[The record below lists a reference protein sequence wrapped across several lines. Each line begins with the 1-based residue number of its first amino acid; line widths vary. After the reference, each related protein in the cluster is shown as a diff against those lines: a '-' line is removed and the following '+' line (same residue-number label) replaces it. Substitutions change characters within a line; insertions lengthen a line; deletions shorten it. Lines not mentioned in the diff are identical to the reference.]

1 MSDNVKRISV
11 LIEEEQ
17 YERLTKAQINVS
29 ALIRDLL
36 EDYFSETKVSLSV
49 NRKTRDLYEK
59 IVSNTGATDKD
70 IEPLLVEVL
79 KQLLNVRLEH
89 IKSLKSE
96 FE

>member
-11 LIEEEQ
+11 LIEEDQ
-17 YERLTKAQINVS
+17 YERLSKAQINVS
-29 ALIRDLL
+29 GLIRDLL
-36 EDYFSETKVSLSV
+36 EDYFSDTKITLSV
-49 NRKTRDLYEK
+49 SRKTRDLYEK

-70 IEPLLVEVL
+70 IEPLLVQVL
-79 KQLLNVRLEH
+79 KDLLDVRLSK

>member
-11 LIEEEQ
+11 LIEEDQ
-17 YERLTKAQINVS
+17 YERLSKAQINVS
-29 ALIRDLL
+29 GLIRDLL
-36 EDYFSETKVSLSV
+36 EDYFSDTKVTLSV
-49 NRKTRDLYEK
+49 SRKTRDLYEK

-70 IEPLLVEVL
+70 IEPLLVQVL
-79 KQLLNVRLEH
+79 KDLLDVRLNK

>member
-1 MSDNVKRISV
+1 MSENAKRISV
-11 LIEEEQ
+11 LIAEDQ

-36 EDYFSETKVSLSV
+36 EDYFSETKITLSV
-49 NRKTRDLYEK
+49 SRKTRDLYEK

-70 IEPLLVEVL
+70 IEPLLTQVL
-79 KQLLNVRLEH
+79 KELLNVRLEQ

>member
-1 MSDNVKRISV
+1 MSDNAKRISV
-11 LIEEEQ
+11 LIAEDQ

-36 EDYFSETKVSLSV
+36 EDYFSETKITLSV

-70 IEPLLVEVL
+70 IEPLLTQVL
-79 KQLLNVRLEH
+79 KELLNVRLEQ

>member
-1 MSDNVKRISV
+1 MADNAKRISV
-11 LIEEEQ
+11 LIAEDQ

-36 EDYFSETKVSLSV
+36 EDYFSDNKITLSV
-49 NRKTRDLYEK
+49 SRKTRDLYEK

-79 KQLLNVRLEH
+79 KDLLQVRLEH

>member
-11 LIEEEQ
+11 LIEEDQ
-17 YERLTKAQINVS
+17 YDRLSKAQINVS
-29 ALIRDLL
+29 GLIRDLL
-36 EDYFSETKVSLSV
+36 EDYFSDTKITLSV
-49 NRKTRDLYEK
+49 SRKTRDLYEK

-70 IEPLLVEVL
+70 IEPLLVQVL
-79 KQLLNVRLEH
+79 KDLLDVRLNK